1 LRDEATDSERALII
15 GTTLGITEMRPSVN
29 IPYHLSDR
37 VQKWISAVDAQTP
50 PLIDSVSNLYNHL

>member
-1 LRDEATDSERALII
+1 
-15 GTTLGITEMRPSVN
+15 MRPSVN

-37 VQKWISAVDAQTP
+37 AEKRPRAVEELIP